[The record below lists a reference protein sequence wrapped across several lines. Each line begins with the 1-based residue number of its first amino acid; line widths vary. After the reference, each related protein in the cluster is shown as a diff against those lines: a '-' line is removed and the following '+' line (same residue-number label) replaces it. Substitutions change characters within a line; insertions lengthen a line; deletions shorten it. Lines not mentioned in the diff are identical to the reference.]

1 MKVKLLQPMNL
12 EGRDYR
18 KDDEVQMAPQD
29 AKALVRAGYAVM
41 VAERAVNRP
50 AVEIRSI

>member
-1 MKVKLLQPMNL
+1 MKIKLLQPMNL

-18 KDDEVQMAPQD
+18 KDDEVQMNPQD
-29 AKALVRAGYAVM
+29 AKVLVRAGYAVM